1 MLKAGGASQGVQA
14 CRGVVPPIVPWQGLW
29 TPSLALYSCQCVL
42 PACAR
47 WNDGRGYGSVC
58 SCILGFAVWCMHV
71 CRDIAAYRTVLGPLL
86 AEARLTHSLHRAGY
100 IAQLSRFAIFKLE

>member
-1 MLKAGGASQGVQA
+1 MPH
-14 CRGVVPPIVPWQGLW
+14 GVVPAIVARTEEWSPVDA
-29 TPSLALYSCQCVL
+29 PSLHCIRVSVL

-71 CRDIAAYRTVLGPLL
+71 CRDIAAYRTVGPLL
-86 AEARLTHSLHRAGY
+86 ARQGLQGR
-100 IAQLSRFAIFKLE
+100 Q